1 MATPKKKKKLSTAL
15 YCMFL
20 CTNSTDSLVTL
31 ESMEPWKTL
40 LHAVRIRNHQRI
52 KEAFKEHDGEV
63 IPFVQYHKILLGH
76 TVLHNNP
83 TKLHDVNT

>member
-15 YCMFL
+15 YCMFH

-40 LHAVRIRNHQRI
+40 LSAVRIRNHQR
-52 KEAFKEHDGEV
+52 V
-63 IPFVQYHKILLGH
+63 
-76 TVLHNNP
+76 
-83 TKLHDVNT
+83 